1 MANPP
6 NLGLF
11 TIGFV
16 RPVGDRG
23 EPFGSG
29 TLITFGAFEG
39 VLTAAHVLDE
49 IAKCGEIGILEFP
62 VRRDQMQRL
71 RIKFANLDYIRIGN
85 APYGEHG
92 PDLAFLKLPALTASA
107 LKANSSFVS
116 FEKQAMTAF
125 AAPPTGMGK
134 LDSVVGVI
142 ENWRRQQIEQKTL
155 IITPIESLLNVGT
168 ATEIAPA
175 DGYDR
180 FQFEPLK
187 SQDFKP
193 PQSYGGTSGGG
204 FWRSFRRKNPDGTVH
219 FDQLRLMGV
228 AFFETEEIKGQRN
241 IICHGPTSIYRLLAD
256 KIRAKW
262 HREMP

>member
-1 MANPP
+1 MADPP
-6 NLGLF
+6 NLGHF

-16 RPVGDRG
+16 RPVGERG

-29 TLITFGAFEG
+29 TLISFDDLEG

-49 IAKCGEIGILEFP
+49 IEKCGEIGILEFP

-71 RIKFANLDYIRIGN
+71 RVDFTHLDHIRIGN
-85 APYGEHG
+85 APYDERG
-92 PDLAFLKLPALTASA
+92 PDLAFLKLPASTATA
-107 LKANSSFVS
+107 LKANSSFVN
-116 FEKQAMTAF
+116 FERQASMAF
-125 AAPPTGMGK
+125 AAPPSGMGQ

-142 ENWRRQQIEQKTL
+142 ENWRRDQIAQKTV

-168 ATEIAPA
+168 AREIAST

-180 FQFEPLK
+180 LQFEPLK
-187 SQDFKP
+187 SQDFTP

-204 FWRSFRRKNPDGTVH
+204 LWRSFRKKNLDGSVH
-219 FDQLRLMGV
+219 FDQLRLLGV
-228 AFFETEEIKGQRN
+228 AFFETEEVEGQRH
-241 IICHGPTSIYRLLAD
+241 IICHGPRSIYRLLAD

-262 HREMP
+262 